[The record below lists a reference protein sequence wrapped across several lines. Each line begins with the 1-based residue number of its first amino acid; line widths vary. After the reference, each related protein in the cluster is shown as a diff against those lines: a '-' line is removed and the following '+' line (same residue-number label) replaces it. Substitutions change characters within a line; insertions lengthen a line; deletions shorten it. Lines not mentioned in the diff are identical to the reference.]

1 MRWAQTTTMTT
12 KAERSRHDVTS
23 LEQTMDV
30 ASALAGWLRSEDVV
44 HLRGDLGV
52 GKTHF
57 VKGLARGL
65 GLDPDDV
72 VSPTF
77 TFVDV
82 HAGTAG
88 GLGLVHVD
96 LYRIEGPS
104 ELAELGLEELPG
116 PGAVAAIEW
125 PDRLPPGSREPAA
138 TVTIEDLGG
147 TSRRIVVALRAR

>member
-1 MRWAQTTTMTT
+1 MTT
-12 KAERSRHDVTS
+12 KAEPLLHDVTS
-23 LEQTMDV
+23 LEETLDV
-30 ASALAGWLRSEDVV
+30 ASSLAGRLQAGDVV

-82 HAGTAG
+82 HASALG

-96 LYRIEGPS
+96 LYRIDAPS
-104 ELAELGLEELPG
+104 QLAELGLEEIPG
-116 PGAVAAIEW
+116 SDAIAAIEW
-125 PDRLPPGSREPAA
+125 PERLPPGSRAPDV

-147 TSRRIVVALRAR
+147 TSRRVVVSMAPR